1 MAAYNCLTYL
11 PSDEALPVV
20 GRAASLFAEKLGVP
34 FRFPQSEGDFLLVF
48 FRDGEPML
56 VLSFEPMPC
65 VNPIFNPIAING
77 TSAFAMLRMDESD
90 HEFVNKTLDRIQSLQ
105 NGLRC
110 SIVLSSTRRGWLKWG
125 RTYGFYYIGRHS
137 ETDMFCFERA

>member
-1 MAAYNCLTYL
+1 MAAYNYRTYL

-20 GRAASLFAEKLGVP
+20 GRAASLFAEKVGVP
-34 FRFPQSEGDFLLVF
+34 FRFPANQGDFMLVL
-48 FRDGEPML
+48 FRDEEPML
-56 VLSFEPMPC
+56 VLSFEPLSC

-77 TSAFAMLRMDESD
+77 TSAFAMIQMDESD
-90 HEFVNKTLDRIQSLQ
+90 HEFVNETLDRIQSLQ
-105 NGLRC
+105 NGRRC
-110 SIVLSSTRRGWLKWG
+110 SIVLSSTRRGWLKWS